1 MIRNLLIGAA
11 SLALAGAA
19 TAQTGTAPA
28 TQAAPVTP
36 TTAAPAMPAAPTA
49 ASSAA
54 PATPTTTAPVDLGVQ
69 PLADVPAPNYVVWT
83 WQGNAFEIA
92 SAKVALRK
100 AARPDVKAYAQS
112 MLTAHEA
119 KQKSLEASLTNP
131 TRVFTKPGAEL
142 QPADAAALAALEK
155 APAAGFDTLYL
166 TQQRAAH
173 QKAWAIEKGFANSGQ
188 DEALKTL
195 ATANVAMIEQ
205 HYAKALTLAPAGQA
219 GR

>member
-1 MIRNLLIGAA
+1 MIRNLLAGAA
-11 SLALAGAA
+11 TLALASAA
-19 TAQTGTAPA
+19 TAQTVTAPA
-28 TQAAPVTP
+28 APAETVAP
-36 TTAAPAMPAAPTA
+36 TTAAPAMPV
-49 ASSAA
+49 
-54 PATPTTTAPVDLGVQ
+54 TPNATAPVDLGVQ

-83 WQGNAFEIA
+83 WQGNSFEIA

-100 AARPDVKAYAQS
+100 ATRPDVKAYAQS
-112 MLTAHEA
+112 MLSAHEA

-142 QPADAAALAALEK
+142 QPADTAALAALEK
-155 APAAGFDTLYL
+155 APAAGFDMLYL

-173 QKAWAIEKGFANSGQ
+173 QKAWAIEKGFVNTGQ

-195 ATANVAMIEQ
+195 ATANVPMIEQ
-205 HYAKALTLAPAGQA
+205 HYAAAVSLAPAGQP